1 MNMQEAI
8 NKSNDTAKEL
18 ENLQKQYEEA
28 LDAGDECKARL
39 IQHRIDMIHKY
50 M

>member
-1 MNMQEAI
+1 MNDYIKQAKE
-8 NKSNDTAKEL
+8 TAEEL

-39 IQHRIDMIHKY
+39 IQRKIDAIYKY